1 MCVIDNINMAH
12 PESVNLLVKS
22 LKTCSTHIYNTG
34 ILDGMILGFFI
45 TIILLYVVKCVYLEK
60 NKQTDLIHRLDILEA
75 RYSNEIVAPK
85 PHKA

>member
-1 MCVIDNINMAH
+1 MCVIDNIHMAN

-45 TIILLYVVKCVYLEK
+45 TIILLYVVKCVYSE

-75 RYSNEIVAPK
+75 RYSNEIIMPK